1 MLSFHEN
8 REKFCFKYIQSS
20 CVFIDDKQH
29 ITFLSW
35 RRAAYHIFQLVSI
48 IFEFCVKVDFR
59 EIVNRD
65 KTINHFNNFEAF
77 LVTVRVIFLPLEFVT
92 INRFVI
98 NIVISSSF
106 HTLLSHP
113 KHIFQQYNS
122 FFIRIFFYPFY
133 LVKHEYSY
141 FRLNKKKLSL
151 FKICVCVC
159 VWYFV
164 YNDAKSNKDSDRKY
178 DVMRFILKIN
188 KLKINTT
195 LNFRELINVNVN
207 KDQEY
212 CTFSS
217 KYWSKFFFQLWRKK
231 SLWNDKSLKW
241 RFRVNIYNFSFRWM
255 ATTYFTSSSSCCNRF
270 FYPITSDS
278 TRCSEDKFFSFFS
291 LKMFYAKNFTV
302 GVFVATVHTCANIL
316 FSLVYF
322 SNSISSMKFVKNSIF
337 FH

>member
-164 YNDAKSNKDSDRKY
+164 YNDAKSNKDSDKKY

-188 KLKINTT
+188 KLNLNTT
-195 LNFRELINVNVN
+195 LNFGELINVNVN

-217 KYWSKFFFQLWRKK
+217 KYWSKFFFNSEEKKVCEMTKVWNEGFELIFIIFHSGEWQQHILQAAAVAATDFFIQSLRIQLDVLKTSF
-231 SLWNDKSLKW
+231 SL
-241 RFRVNIYNFSFRWM
+241 
-255 ATTYFTSSSSCCNRF
+255 
-270 FYPITSDS
+270 
-278 TRCSEDKFFSFFS
+278 FFS

-322 SNSISSMKFVKNSIF
+322 SNSISSMKFVRNSIF
-337 FH
+337 FY